1 MKYEDVLDELRKAEA
16 GKAFIARKMGRLKGV
31 QLFLQ
36 ETGIVVA
43 KRCGF
48 LPWDLTIENDF
59 SLTTD
64 DLNADDWFFDVY
76 DSHNFFTTYEYGSDV
91 VKRNPDNDKY
101 LTAPAY
107 AGRFKGEGRTNK
119 YVYLDMSR
127 IEHLPEH
134 VDEGDLI
141 ERGWMKAEPD
151 FKGVAYCRFCGASLI
166 EERYGFLTSTCP
178 KCGNY
183 CGYADFQMCVSC

>member
-1 MKYEDVLDELRKAEA
+1 MKYEEALVELKRAEV
-16 GKAFIARKMGRLKGV
+16 GKAFITRKMGRLNGV
-31 QLFLQ
+31 KLFLQ
-36 ETGIVVA
+36 EGGTVVA
-43 KRCGF
+43 KRLGF
-48 LPWDLTIENDF
+48 LPWDLTIDVDF
-59 SLTTD
+59 SLTTS
-64 DLNADDWFFDVY
+64 DLNANDWFFDIY
-76 DSHNFFTTYEYGSDV
+76 DSSSFSPTQEYGPDTI
-91 VKRNPDNDKY
+91 KRNPDNDKY

-107 AGRFKGEGRTNK
+107 AGRFAGEGRKYK

-151 FKGVAYCRFCGASLI
+151 FQGVAYCRFCGASLI
-166 EERYGFLTSTCP
+166 EERYGYLTSTCP
-178 KCGNY
+178 KCKQY